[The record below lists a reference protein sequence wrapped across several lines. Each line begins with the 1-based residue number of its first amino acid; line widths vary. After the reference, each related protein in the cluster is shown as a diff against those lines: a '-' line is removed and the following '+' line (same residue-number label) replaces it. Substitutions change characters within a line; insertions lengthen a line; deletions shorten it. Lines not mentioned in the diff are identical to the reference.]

1 MKKRKTYLQLTVIIS
16 VLFGIVLP
24 LALGIKNP
32 TLIAITFSS
41 VWFIYSVYLFVS
53 TFFSREALKMR
64 KSNYK
69 KPELN

>member
-1 MKKRKTYLQLTVIIS
+1 MKKQKTYLQLTVIMS
-16 VLFGIVLP
+16 ALFGIVLP
-24 LALGIKNP
+24 LALEIKDP

-53 TFFSREALKMR
+53 TFFSRKALKMR

>member
-1 MKKRKTYLQLTVIIS
+1 MKKRKTYLRLTLVFS
-16 VLFGIVLP
+16 VLFGITLP
-24 LALGIKNP
+24 LALGIKDP

-41 VWFIYSVYLFVS
+41 VWFIYSVYLFVR
-53 TFFSREALKMR
+53 TFFSRKALKMR